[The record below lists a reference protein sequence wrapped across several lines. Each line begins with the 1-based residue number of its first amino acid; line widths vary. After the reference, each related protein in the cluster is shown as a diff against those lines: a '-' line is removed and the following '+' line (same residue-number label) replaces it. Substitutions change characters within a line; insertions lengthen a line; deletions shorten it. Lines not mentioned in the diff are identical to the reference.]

1 MERMKPNLNFQGGS
15 YSKYIKEAVHGIWNN
30 TSVENKILNSA
41 ALQRKL
47 AYSVKSWFLL
57 CNDSLL
63 FLSLTLSS
71 EGPGNGLQ
79 HWSKFSFC
87 STVRGKLSP

>member
-1 MERMKPNLNFQGGS
+1 MVLKGAIYGTYEAKLFQGGS

-47 AYSVKSWFLL
+47 AYSVKS
-57 CNDSLL
+57 
-63 FLSLTLSS
+63 
-71 EGPGNGLQ
+71 
-79 HWSKFSFC
+79 
-87 STVRGKLSP
+87 